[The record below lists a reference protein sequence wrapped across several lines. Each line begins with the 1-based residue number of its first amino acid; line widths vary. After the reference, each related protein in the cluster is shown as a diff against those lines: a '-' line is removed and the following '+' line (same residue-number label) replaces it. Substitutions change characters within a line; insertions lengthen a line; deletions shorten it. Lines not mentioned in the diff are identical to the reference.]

1 MDECT
6 LGTRRFYPAPMVL
19 VVLMVLGLVDWMT
32 GLSKCLVVTIFTRLG
47 LMVMTWCLMAWL
59 NLVSRFVVGVAE
71 ILGVVCL

>member
-6 LGTRRFYPAPMVL
+6 LGTRRFHPPPMVL
-19 VVLMVLGLVDWMT
+19 MVLTVLGLVDWMT
-32 GLSKCLVVTIFTRLG
+32 GRSKCLVVTIFTRLG
-47 LMVMTWCLMAWL
+47 LMVMTWCLLAWL